1 MKSRWINHKGKQIF
15 YIDFTGLGQDIA
27 AVKTEISA
35 ANEVIKQQP
44 EGSILGLTDMR
55 GTTASSEAA
64 ELFRTSGVAIR
75 KYFKKQAIV
84 GMSGGF
90 RAVIFQAVNRVIGA
104 EGKLFDD
111 VEPAKDWLVGAD

>member
-1 MKSRWINHKGKQIF
+1 MKSCWINHKGKQIF
-15 YIDFTGLGQDIA
+15 YMDFTGLGQDIA
-27 AVKTEISA
+27 SVKAEINA
-35 ANEVIKQQP
+35 ANEIIKQQP

-64 ELFRTSGVAIR
+64 ELFRTSGVMIR

-111 VEPAKDWLVGAD
+111 IEPAKDWLVGGD